1 MNHDYARE
9 LRKNMTDAERRLWTA
24 LRRRQHGG
32 WKFRRQAPVGNYIVD
47 FVSFEKKVIV
57 ELDGGQHAERQ
68 EYDQKRTQWLAGQ
81 GFSLIRFWNHEVFEE
96 LDDVLEAI
104 GQLLRDVNTASV
116 RNQQPS
122 R

>member
-32 WKFRRQAPVGNYIVD
+32 WKILPQAPVWNYIVD
-47 FVSFEKKVIV
+47 FFSFVKKVNV